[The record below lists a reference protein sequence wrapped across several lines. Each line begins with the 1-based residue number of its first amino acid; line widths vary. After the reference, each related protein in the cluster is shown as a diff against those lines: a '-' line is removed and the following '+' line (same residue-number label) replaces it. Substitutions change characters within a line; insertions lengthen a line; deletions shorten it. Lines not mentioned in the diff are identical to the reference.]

1 MKMDFT
7 DYDSLTD
14 HYVSLTDHLPAGQSN
29 LGRHSPCRPSFF
41 SAFCDAVGEFV
52 TIVFGILFVC
62 ALACSL
68 PLAIFLMFFAS
79 Y

>member
-1 MKMDFT
+1 MKMDFNN
-7 DYDSLTD
+7 YDSMAD
-14 HYVSLTDHLPAGQSN
+14 SPASDQPN

-41 SAFCDAVGEFV
+41 SALFAAVGEIV
-52 TIVFGILFVC
+52 TIVFGIFFVC

-68 PLAIFLMFFAS
+68 PLALFLMFFAS

>member
-1 MKMDFT
+1 MKMDFNN
-7 DYDSLTD
+7 YDSLAD
-14 HYVSLTDHLPAGQSN
+14 SPASDQPN

-41 SAFCDAVGEFV
+41 SALFAAGRDFL
-52 TIVFGILFVC
+52 TIVCGIFFLC

-68 PLAIFLMFFAS
+68 PLALFLMFFAS